1 MRNNNT
7 YDQFNIKKN
16 ETTAPKQTQYENFE
30 LDTERYYNDSINTKD
45 FIIGALC
52 GAFVGAATAL
62 MVAPKSGREL
72 RDDLNV
78 QAGSLKERASTL
90 TDTAKD
96 KTSTLTKTVQ
106 EQSTAIVDKVKSLK
120 PSGSSTNSETAEGEK
135 SVDEAETAKTKL
147 DEAKKAFDEMEKSS
161 GVSSSADTASTPQ
174 KPKSEGWTDPA
185 AKGIDEKKPNGG
197 TSNSNNN
204 MNNNTSN
211 ANSNNNNTS
220 NANSNNNLNKNNKKS
235 HTR

>member
-16 ETTAPKQTQYENFE
+16 DATAPQQTQYEN
-30 LDTERYYNDSINTKD
+30 LDLNTDRYNYNDSINTKD

-52 GAFVGAATAL
+52 GAFIGATTAL

-78 QAGSLKERASTL
+78 QAGSLKERASSL

-120 PSGSSTNSETAEGEK
+120 PSGSSTNSETAEGKKEEAK
-135 SVDEAETAKTKL
+135 SVVENVLDAVTDKVDTTADTAKTKL
-147 DEAKKAFDEMEKSS
+147 DEAKKAFDKVEESTNSPSVTGNSS
-161 GVSSSADTASTPQ
+161 KPASEAPANPAD
-174 KPKSEGWTDPA
+174 
-185 AKGIDEKKPNGG
+185 KGINEKKNDGFS
-197 TSNSNNN
+197 SNTNNN
-204 MNNNTSN
+204 MNKKTY
-211 ANSNNNNTS
+211 
-220 NANSNNNLNKNNKKS
+220 NK
-235 HTR
+235 